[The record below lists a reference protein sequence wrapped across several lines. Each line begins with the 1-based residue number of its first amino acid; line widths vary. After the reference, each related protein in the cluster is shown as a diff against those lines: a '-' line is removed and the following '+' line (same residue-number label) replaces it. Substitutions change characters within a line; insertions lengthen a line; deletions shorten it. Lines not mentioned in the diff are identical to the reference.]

1 MILILINIKKC
12 LNFLIQIMIN
22 LIQQEEENL
31 NHQILK

>member
-12 LNFLIQIMIN
+12 LNFLMQIMIN